1 MAMYL
6 MHKYSWRSRQARFH
20 WFAGLALMWPLLGSA
35 ADQAPVYLVRSVG
48 LSSAQ
53 AAKLREA
60 FGLKTILRQSDGMVR
75 YADQAAFGRLP
86 GLRLT
91 DVQFDKDEGGMETVA
106 EGFDFEK
113 IKAMPVLSNKEAL
126 ARAERSLKA
135 AGLRPANVRTSVANT
150 QFNAVGVKG
159 ESIIARKPIDTV
171 VSYRFA
177 LNEIPLE
184 GPGAGLRIAYLGD
197 GSVSQLSY
205 ARLTASAGESV
216 PVLDNLGAVERCA
229 AALGGNAKIG
239 KATLAYY
246 APPLETKPVT
256 LEPMFRCE
264 GANAF
269 GGALQAFYVP
279 AKVRAEARAVNIG
292 LPIPTRAAAENL
304 SVTPQLTTRIDVGS
318 EGTGPCS
325 GLPWTATNVASFNN
339 RMISAGYPVQFSWV
353 DANAWESD
361 WKDPQFDGNDSGWV
375 DDVDMAYW
383 QGHGEPFGFHFSNCS
398 NHHDT
403 VLSNTDAKWGN
414 RDAEWMALFTCLILK
429 HTEGGQAW
437 WQRWSPAFDGLHM
450 ILSFDTVSYHS
461 ASHGGTFANY
471 MVRSPFL
478 WWNQPMTVLQAWI
491 QTSIDDQPEVVRWAV
506 MGPIGS
512 GGATNQ
518 GDYFWGKGSVGP
530 DIRGGQITGYWWM
543 AGPS

>member
-1 MAMYL
+1 MAMSF
-6 MHKYSWRSRQARFH
+6 MHLNSRLSPPVKAH
-20 WFAGLALMWPLLGSA
+20 WLVGLALLWPVFGST
-35 ADQAPVYLVRSVG
+35 ADTAPVYLVRSLG
-48 LSSAQ
+48 LSGAQ
-53 AAKLREA
+53 AAKLQEA
-60 FGLKTILRQSDGMVR
+60 FGLKTILRQSDGSVR

-86 GLRLT
+86 GQRLT
-91 DVQFDKDEGGMETVA
+91 DAQFDKDEGGMETVA

-113 IKAMPVLSNKEAL
+113 IKALPVLPNTDAL

-135 AGLRPANVRTSVANT
+135 VGLRPANVRASVANT
-150 QFNAVGVKG
+150 QFNAVGIKG

-171 VSYRFA
+171 VSYRFL
-177 LNEIPLE
+177 LNGIPLE

-205 ARLTASAGESV
+205 ARLTTSVNESV
-216 PVLDNLGAVERCA
+216 PVLDNLGAMERCA

-264 GANAF
+264 GGNAF
-269 GGALQAFYVP
+269 GGALQALQ
-279 AKVRAEARAVNIG
+279 G
-292 LPIPTRAAAENL
+292 LFVEEDRVIRDAGFREF
-304 SVTPQLTTRIDVGS
+304 G
-318 EGTGPCS
+318 
-325 GLPWTATNVASFNN
+325 
-339 RMISAGYPVQFSWV
+339 GYPVQFSWV

-429 HTEGGQAW
+429 QTEGGQAW
-437 WQRWSPAFDGLHM
+437 WQRWSSAFDGLHM

-461 ASHGGTFANY
+461 ASHGVTFANY

-491 QTSIDDQPEVVRWAV
+491 QASIDDQPEVVRWAV
-506 MGPIGS
+506 MGPIGT